1 MTLNLNESNAGDR
14 QNGAPPIAAQSPILR
29 GAFVHRMGE
38 NPEDERLAARFW
50 KARGFAVENLEDP
63 AERFSRRPDLLLS
76 QDGKPW
82 AYCEV
87 KTVWRH
93 FWKVHILHEDHE
105 EVRTEQSGKS
115 VEERIGGDLVTAG
128 RQLHADNPNHSLPN
142 FVVLVNRDSEASF
155 EILGR
160 IFTTPPPQT
169 KRGLKARRDLMEYEE
184 IQRFRRN
191 VDLCLW
197 ANPGANGELLIEGCV
212 LFNPCLR
219 SLAEEIAGLRG
230 SKLIP
235 LEPAA

>member
-1 MTLNLNESNAGDR
+1 M
-14 QNGAPPIAAQSPILR
+14 
-29 GAFVHRMGE
+29 
-38 NPEDERLAARFW
+38 
-50 KARGFAVENLEDP
+50 
-63 AERFSRRPDLLLS
+63 
-76 QDGKPW
+76 
-82 AYCEV
+82 
-87 KTVWRH
+87 
-93 FWKVHILHEDHE
+93 
-105 EVRTEQSGKS
+105 
-115 VEERIGGDLVTAG
+115 DLVTAG

-197 ANPGANGELLIEGCV
+197 ANPGASEELLIEGCV

-219 SLAEEIAGLRG
+219 SFAEEIAGLRG
-230 SKLIP
+230 SKLLP
-235 LEPAA
+235 LESAA